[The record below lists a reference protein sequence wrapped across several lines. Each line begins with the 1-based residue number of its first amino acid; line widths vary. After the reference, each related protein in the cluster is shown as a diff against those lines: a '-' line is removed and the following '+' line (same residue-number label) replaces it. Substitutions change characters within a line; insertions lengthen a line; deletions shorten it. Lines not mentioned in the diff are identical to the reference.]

1 MLGGPSLT
9 YTNEVDHSRSS
20 LLEDTVGGQQSPV
33 STYGATLQLGTI
45 QSSDSQLRWGS
56 DFPIF
61 TFGGELALSQHGELR
76 TESTPTVEIRSTGM
90 AIVPHSD

>member
-1 MLGGPSLT
+1 MDSI
-9 YTNEVDHSRSS
+9 
-20 LLEDTVGGQQSPV
+20 SPV
-33 STYGATLQLGTI
+33 STKGATPQLGTI

-61 TFGGELALSQHGELR
+61 TFGGELDPSQHGELG

-90 AIVPHSD
+90 AIVPHAD